1 MLKPIMEW
9 NTTKK
14 IWQLCE
20 ENLLSEPLVPFLET
34 WPTSGMMRDGKVFE
48 LQMPVRHTIA
58 SESSSLLRTP
68 SVTDSTGGAISEKQA
83 VERGRMLKLADQSA
97 TLAFYNGLKVSPSIE
112 ASLLPTPLSRDH
124 KEGYNP
130 HYRDGVLQTDNV
142 PRAVMHSGEVTE
154 LSWGRYEPA
163 IRRWEEVTGRK
174 APAATRPDGR
184 DGAHRLNPELAE
196 WMMGLEP
203 GWITGAGLTRTDELK
218 ACGNGVVPQQ
228 AELALAQLLDG
239 VDW

>member
-1 MLKPIMEW
+1 M
-9 NTTKK
+9 
-14 IWQLCE
+14 
-20 ENLLSEPLVPFLET
+20 
-34 WPTSGMMRDGKVFE
+34 
-48 LQMPVRHTIA
+48 RHTIA

-163 IRRWEEVTGRK
+163 IRRWEDVTGRK

-196 WMMGLEP
+196 WMMGLQP